1 MMARIHTGAM
11 TAYSFVVVDRFDIV
25 ASIQWIECSNDSS
38 AEETAVSLLGDLC
51 DVEVWDVGR
60 LVCRCSSAQ
69 ADATNQRRC

>member
-1 MMARIHTGAM
+1 MTGPIHTGAM
-11 TAYSFVVVDRFDIV
+11 TAYSFVVVDRYDVV

-60 LVCRCSSAQ
+60 LVCKCSKAE
-69 ADATNQRRC
+69 ADATNPRRG